1 MQTRFILPVIVATA
15 FHALVFFGFNG
26 RPPTVVLPGSD
37 PEPKM
42 PAMPQPPVIDE
53 LIEIVDH
60 ATLPDPIDQPK
71 RARKGDADVGPPQR
85 PETLTDEKVPWAIPY
100 EPVKPGPVGDMNR
113 IPVNIGDPN
122 GDPNSDVTNAPVDMK
137 YLDNPPR
144 LRGQIAPI
152 YPAAARADGL
162 NGQVDVEFLVD
173 ETGRVIR
180 ATVVRSTA
188 AIFEE
193 PTLRAVQQWRFE
205 PGKRLGRP
213 VKFRMVAPVVFNL
226 SE

>member
-26 RPPTVVLPGSD
+26 RTPTLPGGD
-37 PEPKM
+37 PEPPSIVTPK
-42 PAMPQPPVIDE
+42 PPVIE
-53 LIEIVDH
+53 EVIEVVEN
-60 ATLPDPIDQPK
+60 TTPSDPVDQPK
-71 RARKGDADVGPPQR
+71 RSRKGDADVGPPKGLDN
-85 PETLTDEKVPWAIPY
+85 PTEGKLPWTIPY
-100 EPVKPGPVGDMNR
+100 EPAKPGPMGPMNR

-122 GDPNSDVTNAPVDMK
+122 GDENGELTNAPIDFK
-137 YLDNPPR
+137 YLDNLPR
-144 LRGQIAPI
+144 LRAQVAPI

-162 NGQVDVEFLVD
+162 TGEVEIEFLVD